1 MALDRLTKIDG
12 GGISTTADYRVG
24 IITATKFVGP
34 IEGDVTGSI
43 TATDGTFSGNVTIGG
58 TLTYEDVTNIDSVG
72 IITARS
78 QLNVGNN
85 IKLGNAGVITA
96 TSYRGDGSQLTGIVA
111 GLSTISGVVNIAN
124 DLDVDGHTNLDNV
137 SVAGVS
143 TFSANA
149 NAINANS
156 NTTNAAINVQ
166 FSGSTKGSLVP
177 LLDGLE
183 IGVSAGKNLFMHLNQ
198 NGGNSSDFIVKS
210 VGSELFKID
219 SGTIESTFTS
229 TDTGSSAGPVVNL
242 YRNSASPADADYLGQ
257 IKFQG
262 ESDTGVQRNYAKITG
277 KILDASNGTEDG
289 IIEFAHIKAGSQTIT
304 GRWRSDSLQ
313 LLNGTALTV
322 AGTSDFTGTST
333 FVGDVLF
340 DSTSGSDYDMQ
351 WTTANGQLRIKDDGK
366 LVFGTSGDVSVYH
379 NDTDFYLW
387 NTKGNSYIQNTGDVY
402 IRTNNNENAIKAI
415 QNGAVELY
423 NDGTK
428 RFETTAQGIDVTG
441 VINST
446 VAGGNNTL
454 KIETTSSGDPK
465 LQFAAAGSGGHDIEY
480 IRSSNTLNFKQGGGS
495 VRLSIT
501 AAGHLLPG
509 IDSQYNI
516 GSSSVRFANIYA
528 DTLYGDGSN
537 LTGVTGTTINNNANN
552 RIITGSGTANTLE
565 AETTL
570 EWNGTNTLTSVNQ
583 GSGYPDFIFSI
594 KTVAGGGESERFR
607 VGNGPFRIGNTNYS
621 ANSYANILVVGSDYN
636 DRGITIVSGNSNE
649 GNIFFGD
656 GGDNDIGKIQYAHSD
671 NSMRFTTNTGER
683 LRIQSDG
690 RVLIGTT
697 TPSGY
702 SNRLLTVAAADGDS
716 SIELRTATDH
726 AGQISF
732 TDGSAGDVT
741 NYRGYIQYN
750 HQGDYMAFG
759 TLSTERARITSSGRF
774 GLGTSSPDHIFEV
787 EDNNSSIAVSRSGA
801 NAQLLFK
808 SNSVGQA
815 GQIQVSESSGGGVM
829 LFSTK
834 TTGGTLTERF
844 RIATSGE
851 IGLSGGNYGSS
862 GQVLT
867 SQGSGSAPVWAAASG
882 GKVVNYDSTTVTAAG
897 SASISQGNYSNN
909 IIGLSYAA
917 SSSSNKLLLIA
928 MVSFGY
934 QHGQSVASRFTI
946 SNNPITGSTGDAS
959 GSRRRATTAGYM
971 DSMYQVSNM
980 TLVYE
985 HSSPSTSAVTY
996 GVQLGQSDNGTQ
1008 TVYWNRSMND
1018 SNHNYRIRAATTLT
1032 IIELEG

>member
-1 MALDRLTKIDG
+1 MGITISGVNNNDKILASDG
-12 GGISTTADYRVG
+12 VIDQLSGFSVVGVMTASSFSG
-24 IITATKFVGP
+24 NLI
-34 IEGDVTGSI
+34 GDVTGNLTGNVNASSNLLLQIGGSEKFRVGSSGQLGIGGANYGTSGQVLQSAGSGAPPTWNTISTPDADKIIEGNTKVEVVDSGTGYI
-43 TATDGTFSGNVTIGG
+43 TAEVDGTEALRIKENGYFGLG
-58 TLTYEDVTNIDSVG
+58 TNSPV
-72 IITARS
+72 
-78 QLNVGNN
+78 Q
-85 IKLGNAGVITA
+85 
-96 TSYRGDGSQLTGIVA
+96 
-111 GLSTISGVVNIAN
+111 
-124 DLDVDGHTNLDNV
+124 DLHIRRD
-137 SVAGVS
+137 
-143 TFSANA
+143 
-149 NAINANS
+149 
-156 NTTNAAINVQ
+156 NAALRIETP
-166 FSGSTKGSLVP
+166 SGSTLQISSG
-177 LLDGLE
+177 G
-183 IGVSAGKNLFMHLNQ
+183 AGAF
-198 NGGNSSDFIVKS
+198 F
-210 VGSELFKID
+210 
-219 SGTIESTFTS
+219 GTISNH
-229 TDTGSSAGPVVNL
+229 NL
-242 YRNSASPADADYLGQ
+242 AFMISNSE
-257 IKFQG
+257 KM
-262 ESDTGVQRNYAKITG
+262 
-277 KILDASNGTEDG
+277 
-289 IIEFAHIKAGSQTIT
+289 
-304 GRWRSDSLQ
+304 SL
-313 LLNGTALTV
+313 
-322 AGTSDFTGTST
+322 
-333 FVGDVLF
+333 
-340 DSTSGSDYDMQ
+340 
-351 WTTANGQLRIKDDGK
+351 TT
-366 LVFGTSGDVSVYH
+366 
-379 NDTDFYLW
+379 
-387 NTKGNSYIQNTGDVY
+387 
-402 IRTNNNENAIKAI
+402 
-415 QNGAVELY
+415 
-423 NDGTK
+423 
-428 RFETTAQGIDVTG
+428 
-441 VINST
+441 
-446 VAGGNNTL
+446 
-454 KIETTSSGDPK
+454 
-465 LQFAAAGSGGHDIEY
+465 
-480 IRSSNTLNFKQGGGS
+480 
-495 VRLSIT
+495 
-501 AAGHLLPG
+501 AGHLIPG
-509 IDSQYNI
+509 NDSQHDLGLTGTRWRNL
-516 GSSSVRFANIYA
+516 YA

-537 LTGVTGTTINNNANN
+537 LTGISGVTINNNANN

>member
-402 IRTNNNENAIKAI
+402 IRTNNSENAIKAI

-423 NDGTK
+423 HNNVKT
-428 RFETTAQGIDVTG
+428 FETTNEGVTFDTNSSSCVVRLTSNTDAVSVLQAFNSDFLIKAPSGGGINLVTNASNDSLIITSGGDINIGSVGRFDASGLVKTAHGSESAPSHSFLNDPDNGMYRPTTNTLGLVTG
-441 VINST
+441 GTEKLRITSDGKIGMKTASPQKDLHVYNSSVAT
-446 VAGGNNTL
+446 VRIETGDSRGQAWDILSTNGAQNNTGTISIRDESGSSYIDFGANGGDPRLVAQLGGGSNLLYLDKHGNTNLAGICTATAFRGEIYPTIYAGGRRNMFINGEFMIAQRGDRDPMANQNNGANGLGYGGPDHVNFVTNLGAFEAKQANENNSPRSQAGATYSYELDCTSASGPSTSNYTFLNFQWSGVETNRLLYGTSNARPVTISFWVQCNKTGNFTATL
-454 KIETTSSGDPK
+454 RNETANKLISSVVTI
-465 LQFAAAGSGGHDIEY
+465 S
-480 IRSSNTLNFKQGGGS
+480 SSNTWEYKTITFVGDTAAQIAVTLNARWSLELWLDGGS
-495 VRLSIT
+495 
-501 AAGHLLPG
+501 
-509 IDSQYNI
+509 
-516 GSSSVRFANIYA
+516 
-528 DTLYGDGSN
+528 
-537 LTGVTGTTINNNANN
+537 
-552 RIITGSGTANTLE
+552 
-565 AETTL
+565 
-570 EWNGTNTLTSVNQ
+570 
-583 GSGYPDFIFSI
+583 
-594 KTVAGGGESERFR
+594 
-607 VGNGPFRIGNTNYS
+607 NY
-621 ANSYANILVVGSDYN
+621 
-636 DRGITIVSGNSNE
+636 
-649 GNIFFGD
+649 
-656 GGDNDIGKIQYAHSD
+656 
-671 NSMRFTTNTGER
+671 
-683 LRIQSDG
+683 
-690 RVLIGTT
+690 
-697 TPSGY
+697 
-702 SNRLLTVAAADGDS
+702 
-716 SIELRTATDH
+716 
-726 AGQISF
+726 
-732 TDGSAGDVT
+732 
-741 NYRGYIQYN
+741 
-750 HQGDYMAFG
+750 
-759 TLSTERARITSSGRF
+759 
-774 GLGTSSPDHIFEV
+774 
-787 EDNNSSIAVSRSGA
+787 
-801 NAQLLFK
+801 
-808 SNSVGQA
+808 
-815 GQIQVSESSGGGVM
+815 
-829 LFSTK
+829 
-834 TTGGTLTERF
+834 TGGTVRTGWTTRDNADRGAGSTLNICSSTSNYF
-844 RIATSGE
+844 RISLFQVEMGRYATPFEFRTYTEYLKDCEYYFQKPHNNPFAIHIWGHKVADTYALRSQTLLRPTEMRINPTNYYHDNNPSGLTAGRYQTQGADYE
-851 IGLSGGNYGSS
+851 YTYNVYMGLG
-862 GQVLT
+862 
-867 SQGSGSAPVWAAASG
+867 
-882 GKVVNYDSTTVTAAG
+882 
-897 SASISQGNYSNN
+897 
-909 IIGLSYAA
+909 
-917 SSSSNKLLLIA
+917 SNKREYTN
-928 MVSFGY
+928 GTRY
-934 QHGQSVASRFTI
+934 
-946 SNNPITGSTGDAS
+946 P
-959 GSRRRATTAGYM
+959 
-971 DSMYQVSNM
+971 
-980 TLVYE
+980 
-985 HSSPSTSAVTY
+985 Y
-996 GVQLGQSDNGTQ
+996 GVNGMGAGESGILWAFD
-1008 TVYWNRSMND
+1008 YES
-1018 SNHNYRIRAATTLT
+1018 SA
-1032 IIELEG
+1032 EF